1 MHKLYKSI
9 FCLIMALMLTGCIN
23 DDAQCP
29 AEGDGEEQITLE
41 FTVVTRDL
49 AGHGTRALVI
59 PGNFQNGTSAENYLD
74 LQNTVFMLFDES
86 KTLIK
91 VFIPEV
97 TPEDEQYAKYSV
109 RAFMS
114 PQEFHTLTDNKTEVT
129 FYIAVVGNYSRLN
142 PQNAAYHIGQKLD
155 DIFDPEKVGT
165 FAMPISNNNA
175 LNAWIPSIYPVDN
188 QLAGHIPMAG
198 IQTFTIPVEDLAAS
212 TVDHPLDL
220 SGNNGEKDINMLR
233 ALAKIEVIDRIDAT
247 GTGNATTFPE
257 KRMRIEKAELVGH
270 TTRGSLFP
278 TLIQWNSAANP
289 YETQY
294 VTTPSI
300 PASSNYVG
308 ASPVNT
314 GSLSTNNE
322 AACVNFFADAT
333 ATEAREDKC
342 RVFSC
347 YLTEYNPALL
357 SSTDE
362 PMWIRLTCQIPT
374 DEGEQ
379 TEESSIFYRL
389 EVAPYNNGT
398 AGTSMPILRNNIYR
412 YEITGIKTDAEFE
425 LTVNNWNSADTE
437 WKFTD
442 VPGMTENGS
451 MRWTSDILEEDKAT
465 ATLVYN
471 TPLTGTFTFA
481 EPNGGTWTAMLV
493 MGEHTEN
500 DAFGFVAANGTAT
513 ATSISGT
520 IDGNPASIT
529 IKANY
534 PNATGTTENRSAR
547 LLFTV
552 RTPDGRTIT
561 ANVLGSGYGNNKYFT
576 IIQEPAL

>member
-9 FCLIMALMLTGCIN
+9 FCLIMALMLTSCIN

-49 AGHGTRALVI
+49 AGHGTRALPI
-59 PGNFQNGTSAENYLD
+59 PENFQNGTSAENYLD

-86 KTLIK
+86 QTLIK

-198 IQTFTIPVEDLAAS
+198 IQTFTIPVEALAAS

-233 ALAKIEVIDRIDAT
+233 ALAKIEVIDNISSIMADAT
-247 GTGNATTFPE
+247 GAISSI
-257 KRMRIEKAELVGH
+257 KKVELVGYN
-270 TTRGSLFP
+270 TRGSLFP
-278 TLIQWNSAANP
+278 TSGQWNLQGSP

-294 VTTPSI
+294 VTEVSI
-300 PASSNYVG
+300 PNDNEYKWARPENNLTVEG
-308 ASPVNT
+308 ENSP
-314 GSLSTNNE
+314 L
-322 AACVNFFADAT
+322 VNFFPST
-333 ATEAREDKC
+333 NEEGKN
-342 RVFSC
+342 VFTC
-347 YLTEYNPALL
+347 YLTEYTPVAETPIWIRITLQNGT
-357 SSTDE
+357 SSTLH
-362 PMWIRLTCQIPT
+362 RL
-374 DEGEQ
+374 D
-379 TEESSIFYRL
+379 L
-389 EVAPYNNGT
+389 APYTGNVPGT
-398 AGTSMPILRNNIYR
+398 AMHILRNNIYR
-412 YEITGIKTDAEFE
+412 YSITGLSPE
-425 LTVNNWNSADTE
+425 LALTLNVEPWNVASTE
-437 WKFTD
+437 WSFEQTPAMTTD
-442 VPGMTENGS
+442 GFMEWTGGNITTETAEVLYSGTTLSGTFAFDQPRGGSTWHANLIPANEYTQNDSFFFVDEEGNKMTELPSGV
-451 MRWTSDILEEDKAT
+451 I
-465 ATLVYN
+465 
-471 TPLTGTFTFA
+471 
-481 EPNGGTWTAMLV
+481 
-493 MGEHTEN
+493 
-500 DAFGFVAANGTAT
+500 NGTPAT
-513 ATSISGT
+513 IRIAATT
-520 IDGNPASIT
+520 N
-529 IKANY
+529 
-534 PNATGTTENRSAR
+534 TTEYKRAAQ
-547 LLFTV
+547 LVFTV
-552 RTPDGRTIT
+552 HTFDGRTIT
-561 ANVLGSGYGNNKYFT
+561 ATVLDPATYGTNQYFT
-576 IIQEPAL
+576 ITQNAQ